1 MRNNDNDQGAWLE
14 LVNDRDI
21 VKSMMDDDWELQSA
35 KQVLDSW
42 SIVIVIVYQSINSSD
57 LYVIML
63 RVHVWSVCIE
73 WSRDCSDQVT
83 RVQVYCTCTFQQS
96 W

>member
-42 SIVIVIVYQSINSSD
+42 SIVIVIVYRPINK
-57 LYVIML
+57 
-63 RVHVWSVCIE
+63 
-73 WSRDCSDQVT
+73 
-83 RVQVYCTCTFQQS
+83 
-96 W
+96 